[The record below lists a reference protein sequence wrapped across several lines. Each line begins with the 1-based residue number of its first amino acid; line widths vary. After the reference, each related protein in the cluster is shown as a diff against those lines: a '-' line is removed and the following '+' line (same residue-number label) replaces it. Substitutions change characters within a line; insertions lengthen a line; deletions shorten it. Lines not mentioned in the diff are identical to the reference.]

1 MKKSKKFYFLCGL
14 PRAGN
19 TLLTSLLNQNPDIAC
34 TPNAFTSNIT
44 NAISGVEKT
53 LEYQNAP
60 NNKSLRNL
68 LKNIYP
74 SFYKDWKQKYII
86 ERGMAGMPD
95 NFEYL
100 VNYVDKDLKIIFL
113 FRPVLE
119 VLASFV
125 AWSKK
130 NPLNF
135 LGNVDTSDEEIC
147 DKLMEPE
154 GLIIKQLSCMAN
166 LMVPCNQKNGLIINY
181 NDLVLDTEKTLNKIY
196 TFLKIPQYKHKLKN
210 LKQININGLKYDDS
224 VVGENLHKIR
234 TNNISLSKIKVEK
247 ILSKKIINK
256 YSDVQINITE

>member
-1 MKKSKKFYFLCGL
+1 MENKKFYFLCGL

-19 TLLTSLLNQNPDIAC
+19 TLLTSLLNQNPQIAC
-34 TPNAFTSNIT
+34 TPNAFTLNIT
-44 NAISGVEKT
+44 DAISKVEET
-53 LEYQNAP
+53 LEYKNSP

-86 ERGMAGMPD
+86 DRGLAGMPK

-125 AWSKK
+125 SWSKK
-130 NPLNF
+130 NPVNF
-135 LGNVDTSDEEIC
+135 LGGRTNNDDEIC
-147 DKLMEPE
+147 DLLMEPD
-154 GLIIKQLSCMAN
+154 GLIMKELSCMAN
-166 LMVPCNQKNGLIINY
+166 LMVPCNKKNGLIINY
-181 NDLVLDTEKTLNKIY
+181 KDLVLNTEVTLDKIY
-196 TFLKIPQYKHKLKN
+196 SFLNIPKYKHKLKN

-224 VVGENLHKIR
+224 VVGNNLHKIR
-234 TNNISLSKIKVEK
+234 TKDVSLSKIKVEK

-256 YSDVQINITE
+256 YSNVQINIF